1 MPDKELWNIF
11 QMVDHVI
18 NQMDQ
23 TETSENSELY
33 EKIRWALGEQEHMII
48 TLSNCFT
55 GIKEAHALFT
65 KDLEAATKELDQKYN
80 KPKDA

>member
-18 NQMDQ
+18 NLLDQ

-48 TLSNCFT
+48 TLSNCFA

>member
-11 QMVDHVI
+11 QMVEHVI

-48 TLSNCFT
+48 TLSNCIT
-55 GIKEAHALFT
+55 GIKEARALFT